1 MILYIKQQ
9 IPNAI
14 IKNDLLI
21 SPLPK
26 IQVNYRILNNIEE
39 INIYMV
45 KFNKMSIIESIKN
58 NKITLVLK

>member
-14 IKNDLLI
+14 IKDDLLI

-26 IQVNYRILNNIEE
+26 IQVNYRILTNIEE

-45 KFNKMSIIESIKN
+45 KFNKMSIIESIKD

>member
-1 MILYIKQQ
+1 MILYIKEQ

-14 IKNDLLI
+14 IKDDLLI

>member
-1 MILYIKQQ
+1 MIQYIKQQ